1 VPPPEKPELPIPS
14 PAASQRLPIMLA
26 PAPAT
31 PQPEAGMNIPEVS
44 RLDGA
49 PPDPAGVD
57 DGFAA
62 KPESAVTLA
71 VAEMMEARASEIEA
85 KAPEP
90 AASSNEAKLWALSD
104 AKLALLPSDALAA
117 ILLLSEDERI
127 ALCT

>member
-71 VAEMMEARASEIEA
+71 VAEMMEARASES
-85 KAPEP
+85 KQRRRNRPRP
-90 AASSNEAKLWALSD
+90 RTRLSFGRFPMPSSRCCRPMRWRRS
-104 AKLALLPSDALAA
+104 
-117 ILLLSEDERI
+117 
-127 ALCT
+127 CC